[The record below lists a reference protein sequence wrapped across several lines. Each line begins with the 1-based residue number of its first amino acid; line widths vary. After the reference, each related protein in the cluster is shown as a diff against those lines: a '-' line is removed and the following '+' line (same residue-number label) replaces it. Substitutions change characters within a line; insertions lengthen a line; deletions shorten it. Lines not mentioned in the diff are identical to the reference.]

1 MSHVIT
7 LVKDGFPLYPGT
19 CRASWHRRA
28 VGTGACYVFF
38 CCTRQQNLIQAFK
51 SAGPDCAACVWH
63 DVTLAWH
70 HCLYCHIILF
80 SRGSYLPSISSPGCL
95 SLSWPCWSR
104 VKPPMWWPSEIE
116 AGCTE
121 HLASKRRRGR
131 IYGKWVFLRTFR
143 SGQKNPQVPGKT
155 HVGWSFSILRHV
167 PVCGDYKE
175 LSRGLL
181 WSSRLS
187 SFLLAEEINWLILL
201 DRDMKPPC
209 EPLGVVQ
216 VGTWE

>member
-1 MSHVIT
+1 
-7 LVKDGFPLYPGT
+7 
-19 CRASWHRRA
+19 
-28 VGTGACYVFF
+28 
-38 CCTRQQNLIQAFK
+38 
-51 SAGPDCAACVWH
+51 
-63 DVTLAWH
+63 
-70 HCLYCHIILF
+70 
-80 SRGSYLPSISSPGCL
+80 
-95 SLSWPCWSR
+95 
-104 VKPPMWWPSEIE
+104 MWWPSEIE
-116 AGCTE
+116 AAAE

-143 SGQKNPQVPGKT
+143 SGQKNPQVPGKA

-187 SFLLAEEINWLILL
+187 WFLLAEEINWLVLL

-209 EPLGVVQ
+209 ERLGVVQ
-216 VGTWE
+216 VGTWEHGKWGSCIYSGWFPFLDPVLSHGLHYLYHFLLRCYCFLDSWTRLPEFESLLCQVPSVQPQAHCLKYSVLSCHL